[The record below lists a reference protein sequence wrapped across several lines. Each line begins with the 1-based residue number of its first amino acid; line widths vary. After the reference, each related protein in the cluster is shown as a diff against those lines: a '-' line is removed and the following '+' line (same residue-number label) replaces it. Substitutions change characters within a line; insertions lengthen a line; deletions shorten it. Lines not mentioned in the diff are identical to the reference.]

1 MYENE
6 STTTAEKCGL
16 RARDRE
22 IVVLT
27 GPLGIGFQHSHS
39 GSYSSTLRYRMRGS
53 EGAMRAQCPS
63 RTVCR
68 AQCAVGRMLQD
79 RAIKPLSC

>member
-1 MYENE
+1 M
-6 STTTAEKCGL
+6 CVVGL
-16 RARDRE
+16 GEVRRVRARPRDRV
-22 IVVLT
+22 VVLT
-27 GPLGIGFQHSHS
+27 GPWGIGFQHSHS